1 MSTLVDAATADGR
14 TLLAT
19 VLILWAAGYVLACL
33 LFPYKACTW
42 CSGGKHRSPSGRAFR
57 ACWRCGGSGKQ
68 LRLGAV
74 VASVLGRP
82 ERRR

>member
-1 MSTLVDAATADGR
+1 MSTLVDAATANGR

-19 VLILWAAGYVLACL
+19 VLILWTAGYLLACL

-68 LRLGAV
+68 LRLGRRL
-74 VASVLGRP
+74 ASGVSRR
-82 ERRR
+82 ERR